1 MVRQNGSRFSKKMT
15 GKIIQTLLM
24 TMARAILPTMGHVST
39 VAYLSGAQIATK
51 RSKAM
56 ANKIADSPTNIVWTK
71 KTWVTQASKAM
82 LWAWSQKMA
91 RALGT
96 VVVDSKM
103 SVMANM
109 ERKKYMGS

>member
-1 MVRQNGSRFSKKMT
+1 MVRQNGSRFSKKIT

-56 ANKIADSPTNIVWTK
+56 ANKMADSPTNIVWTK